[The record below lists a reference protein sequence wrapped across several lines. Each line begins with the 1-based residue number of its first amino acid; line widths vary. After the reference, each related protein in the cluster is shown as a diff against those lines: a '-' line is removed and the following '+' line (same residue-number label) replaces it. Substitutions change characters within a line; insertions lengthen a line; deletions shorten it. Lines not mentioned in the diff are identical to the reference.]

1 MRKFGIAAM
10 LGLALV
16 AGACAQ
22 EEAEEGIPADTAT
35 MAPAPAPAPAPL
47 DTTMMDTTM
56 DTMTTTTPYARSFF
70 VAL

>member
-16 AGACAQ
+16 ASACAKN
-22 EEAEEGIPADTAT
+22 EEVEEGVPADTAT
-35 MAPAPAPAPAPL
+35 MAPAPAPAPAPM

-56 DTMTTTTPYARSFF
+56 MSDTTTTTM
-70 VAL
+70 